1 MGRASEASAAKILVS
16 EGVGA
21 RFQVGGEQESRWS
34 VMGKVCG
41 GREVKSS
48 QVRVLGLLAG
58 SLLGR
63 VGTVSG
69 AVGGLCGWFGVG
81 RVCDDFLWAMGKA
94 GSRLGLKS
102 S

>member
-48 QVRVLGLLAG
+48 QVKGFGAFGGVALGESGDRLWGRRG
-58 SLLGR
+58 SLW
-63 VGTVSG
+63 VVWSG
-69 AVGGLCGWFGVG
+69 
-81 RVCDDFLWAMGKA
+81 
-94 GSRLGLKS
+94 KS
-102 S
+102 V